1 MRVCFAAFDFQAK
14 SQHIATWRSAQ
25 RVVESLAEID
35 LGMQK
40 GKGAV
45 VEFELAH
52 AACPPP
58 FGSNGAGAVRCFSL
72 GLDAMKVHP
81 QSCARRRISKM
92 RRGLATA
99 GWTCRVAVV
108 CIVLPRSVVKE

>member
-1 MRVCFAAFDFQAK
+1 M
-14 SQHIATWRSAQ
+14 
-25 RVVESLAEID
+25 VESLAEID
-35 LGMQK
+35 LGMQQ

-58 FGSNGAGAVRCFSL
+58 FGPDGAGVARCFSL
-72 GLDAMKVHP
+72 GLDAMKVQP

-92 RRGLATA
+92 RKGLATA

-108 CIVLPRSVVKE
+108 CML